1 MTLGGSEIVFLLY
14 FPRRSWRKVGLPMGF
29 PFTRMTSGL
38 VGSLG
43 FVGASAGIASH
54 LVTNEYGFRI

>member
-1 MTLGGSEIVFLLY
+1 MTLGGSEMVFLLY
-14 FPRRSWRKVGLPMGF
+14 LPRRSWRRVGLAMGL

-38 VGSLG
+38 LGSLG
-43 FVGASAGIASH
+43 FVGTPAGITSH